1 MSARNVT
8 EVGMNSLPRTARSP
22 PLTAHSAMISRAFPA
37 NVTNDSPRSFPPR
50 YGPAG

>member
-8 EVGMNSLPRTARSP
+8 EAGMNSLPHTARSP

-37 NVTNDSPRSFPPR
+37 NVTNDSPRSFPPS
-50 YGPAG
+50 